1 MRALKNSKESVRPVM
16 RTVQVAQIFSQA
28 LSEQLYPICLEEIDA
43 YLAN

>member
-1 MRALKNSKESVRPVM
+1 VI

-28 LSEQLYPICLEEIDA
+28 LSEQLYPMCLQEIDA